1 MRVVASTR
9 VLRLVLALLALA
21 VLYVAVVQ
29 IGTRLLDG
37 VQIDLT
43 QDHIY
48 TLAPGTRDIAR
59 SPREPVQLTL
69 YFSRHSARDLPQLR
83 AYAQRVRTLLREV
96 ARVSQGRVRLALV
109 DPRPYSA
116 AEDRALAA
124 GLSALPVGPEGQ
136 RVIFGLVGTNATTGI
151 ADIPFLQ
158 PDKEAFLEYDVAR
171 LIHELVTPQR
181 PVVGLISGL
190 PVEGE
195 PATGMAAPG
204 LPPWTTFQQLG
215 QLFRVQP
222 LDGRTLTAIPA
233 DVRVLLLVQPDMLGA
248 GAVQAIRAFLLRGG
262 HLALFI
268 DPDPETLPP
277 AQAVA
282 SAQASWR
289 ALRPLF
295 AEWGVSFDPDR
306 VVLDPT
312 LARSVSPQAGAAPE
326 PDPAVLGLGRAEL
339 SHDDVITAGLRSINV
354 STIGSF
360 EQTEHARLRL
370 VPLLQSSGD
379 AGNVSVQRV
388 LDTPDPQALLDN
400 LRPARGRYVL
410 AARLTGALAPG
421 AQQADIVLVADTDL
435 LSDRLW
441 VQLLPFF
448 GQTLTSPFANNGD
461 FFLNVIDNL
470 SGSSALISIR
480 GRAVA
485 ARPFTRLRALRAEA
499 EQAFRERRLALQQQL
514 DAAEQ
519 RLLEI
524 EQVRSAGGTSDRL
537 HEAEYHAASEKRRD
551 IRDELRRI
559 ERHLDTR
566 ILSLQWRIET
576 LDIFLLPALIAVFGL
591 LLMAWRRWRG
601 SPTP

>member
-1 MRVVASTR
+1 MRVLASTR
-9 VLRLVLALLALA
+9 GLRLVLALLALA
-21 VLYVAVVQ
+21 LLYVAVVQ
-29 IGTRLLDG
+29 VGTRLLG
-37 VQIDLT
+37 GWQIDLT
-43 QDHIY
+43 RGHIY
-48 TLAPGTRDIAR
+48 TLAPGTRAIAR

-69 YFSRHSARDLPQLR
+69 YFSRHAARDLPQLR
-83 AYAQRVRTLLREV
+83 AYARRVQTLLREV
-96 ARVSQGRVRLALV
+96 ARVSQGRIRLALV
-109 DPRPYSA
+109 DPRPYSE

-171 LIHELVTPQR
+171 LIHELVTRQR
-181 PVVGLISGL
+181 PLVGLISGL
-190 PVEGE
+190 PVEGT
-195 PATGMAAPG
+195 PGSANAPG

-233 DVRVLLLVQPDMLGA
+233 AVRVLLLVQPDMLSA

-268 DPDPETLPP
+268 DPDPEILPP
-277 AQAVA
+277 ARAMA

-289 ALRPLF
+289 ALQPLF

-312 LARSVSPQAGAAPE
+312 LARSVALQPGMVPA

-379 AGNVSVQRV
+379 AGSASVQRV

-400 LRPARGRYVL
+400 LRQARGRYVL

-461 FFLNVIDNL
+461 FFLNVVDNL

-485 ARPFTRLRALRAEA
+485 SRPFTRLRALRAEA

-524 EQVRSAGGTSDRL
+524 EQARRAAGASINL
-537 HEAEYHAASEKRRD
+537 HEAEYRGASEQQRE
-551 IRDELRRI
+551 IRNELRRI
-559 ERHLDTR
+559 ERDLDAR
-566 ILSLQWRIET
+566 ILRLQWRIEM
-576 LDIFLLPALIAVFGL
+576 LDILLLPALIALFGL
-591 LLMAWRRWRG
+591 LLAAWRRWRG
-601 SPTP
+601 NTAT

>member
-1 MRVVASTR
+1 MRVLASTR
-9 VLRLVLALLALA
+9 SLRLVLALLALA

-29 IGTRLLDG
+29 IGTRLLG
-37 VQIDLT
+37 GWQIDLT

-83 AYAQRVRTLLREV
+83 AYAQRVQTLLREV

-136 RVIFGLVGTNATTGI
+136 RVIFGLVGTNATTGV

-195 PATGMAAPG
+195 PASADAPG

-233 DVRVLLLVQPDMLGA
+233 DVRVLLLVQPDMLSA

-312 LARSVSPQAGAAPE
+312 LARSVSLQPGVAPA

-379 AGNVSVQRV
+379 AGNASVQRV

-524 EQVRSAGGTSDRL
+524 EQARSASGASVRL

-551 IRDELRRI
+551 IRNELRRI
-559 ERHLDTR
+559 ERHLDAR
-566 ILSLQWRIET
+566 ILRLQWRIET
-576 LDIFLLPALIAVFGL
+576 LDIFLLPALIALFGL
-591 LLMAWRRWRG
+591 LLAAWRRWRG
-601 SPTP
+601 NTTS

>member
-1 MRVVASTR
+1 MRVLASTR
-9 VLRLVLALLALA
+9 GLRLVLALLALA
-21 VLYVAVVQ
+21 LLYVAVVQ
-29 IGTRLLDG
+29 VGTRLLG
-37 VQIDLT
+37 GWQIDLT
-43 QDHIY
+43 RDHIY
-48 TLAPGTRDIAR
+48 TLAPGTRAIAR

-69 YFSRHSARDLPQLR
+69 YFSRHAARDLPQLR
-83 AYAQRVRTLLREV
+83 AYARRVQTLLREV

-109 DPRPYSA
+109 DPRPYSE

-171 LIHELVTPQR
+171 LIHELVTQQR
-181 PVVGLISGL
+181 PLVGLISGL
-190 PVEGE
+190 PVEGT
-195 PATGMAAPG
+195 PGSANAPG
-204 LPPWTTFQQLG
+204 LPPWTAFQQLG

-233 DVRVLLLVQPDMLGA
+233 AVRVLLLVQPDMLSA

-277 AQAVA
+277 ARAMA

-289 ALRPLF
+289 ALQPLF

-312 LARSVSPQAGAAPE
+312 LARSVALQPGMVPA

-379 AGNVSVQRV
+379 AGSASVQRV

-400 LRPARGRYVL
+400 LRQARGRYVL

-461 FFLNVIDNL
+461 FFLNVVDNL

-485 ARPFTRLRALRAEA
+485 SRPFTRLRALRADA

-524 EQVRSAGGTSDRL
+524 EQARRAAGASISL
-537 HEAEYHAASEKRRD
+537 HEAEYRAASEQQRE
-551 IRDELRRI
+551 IRSELRRI
-559 ERHLDTR
+559 ERDLDAR
-566 ILSLQWRIET
+566 ILRLQWRIET
-576 LDIFLLPALIAVFGL
+576 LDIFLLPALIALFGL
-591 LLMAWRRWRG
+591 LLAAWRRWRG
-601 SPTP
+601 NTAT

>member
-1 MRVVASTR
+1 MRVLASTR
-9 VLRLVLALLALA
+9 GLRLVLALLALA
-21 VLYVAVVQ
+21 LLYVAVVQ
-29 IGTRLLDG
+29 VGTRLLG
-37 VQIDLT
+37 GWRIDLT
-43 QDHIY
+43 RDRIY
-48 TLAPGTRDIAR
+48 TLAPGTRAIAR

-69 YFSRHSARDLPQLR
+69 YFSRHAARDLPQLR
-83 AYAQRVRTLLREV
+83 AYARRVQTLLREV
-96 ARVSQGRVRLALV
+96 ARVSRGRVRLALV
-109 DPRPYSA
+109 DPRPYSE

-181 PVVGLISGL
+181 PLVGLISGL
-190 PVEGE
+190 PVEGT
-195 PATGMAAPG
+195 PGSADVPG

-233 DVRVLLLVQPDMLGA
+233 AVRVLLLVQPDMLSA

-277 AQAVA
+277 ARAVA

-289 ALRPLF
+289 ALQPLF

-312 LARSVSPQAGAAPE
+312 LARSVALQPGMVPA

-354 STIGSF
+354 STVGSF

-379 AGNVSVQRV
+379 AGSASVQRV

-400 LRPARGRYVL
+400 LRQARGRYVL

-461 FFLNVIDNL
+461 FFLNVVDNL

-485 ARPFTRLRALRAEA
+485 ARPFTRLRVLRAEA

-524 EQVRSAGGTSDRL
+524 EQARRAAGASIGL
-537 HEAEYHAASEKRRD
+537 HEAGYRAASEQQRE
-551 IRDELRRI
+551 IRNELRRI
-559 ERHLDTR
+559 ERDLDAR
-566 ILSLQWRIET
+566 ILRLQWHIET
-576 LDIFLLPALIAVFGL
+576 LDIFLLPALIALFGL
-591 LLMAWRRWRG
+591 LLAAWRRWRG
-601 SPTP
+601 NMAT

>member
-1 MRVVASTR
+1 MRVLASTR
-9 VLRLVLALLALA
+9 GLRLVLALLALA
-21 VLYVAVVQ
+21 LLYVAVVQ
-29 IGTRLLDG
+29 VGTRLLG
-37 VQIDLT
+37 GWQIDLT
-43 QDHIY
+43 RDHIY
-48 TLAPGTRDIAR
+48 TLAPGTRAIAR

-69 YFSRHSARDLPQLR
+69 YFSRHAARDLPQLR
-83 AYAQRVRTLLREV
+83 AYARRVQTLLREV

-109 DPRPYSA
+109 DPRPYSE

-171 LIHELVTPQR
+171 LIHELVTQQR
-181 PVVGLISGL
+181 PLVGLISGL
-190 PVEGE
+190 PVEGT
-195 PATGMAAPG
+195 PGSANAPG
-204 LPPWTTFQQLG
+204 LPPWTAFQQLG

-233 DVRVLLLVQPDMLGA
+233 AVRVLLLVQPDMLSA

-277 AQAVA
+277 ARAMA

-289 ALRPLF
+289 ALQPLF

-312 LARSVSPQAGAAPE
+312 LARSVALQPGMVPA

-379 AGNVSVQRV
+379 AGSASVQRV

-400 LRPARGRYVL
+400 LRQARGRYVL

-461 FFLNVIDNL
+461 FFLNVVDNL

-485 ARPFTRLRALRAEA
+485 SRPFTRLRALRAEA

-524 EQVRSAGGTSDRL
+524 EQARRAAGASISL
-537 HEAEYHAASEKRRD
+537 HEAEYRAASEQQRE
-551 IRDELRRI
+551 IRSELRRI
-559 ERHLDTR
+559 ERDLDAR
-566 ILSLQWRIET
+566 ILRLQWRIET
-576 LDIFLLPALIAVFGL
+576 LDIFLLPALIALFGL
-591 LLMAWRRWRG
+591 LLAAWRRWRG
-601 SPTP
+601 NTAT

>member
-1 MRVVASTR
+1 MLASTR
-9 VLRLVLALLALA
+9 GLRLVLALLALA
-21 VLYVAVVQ
+21 LLYVAVVQ
-29 IGTRLLDG
+29 VGTRLLG
-37 VQIDLT
+37 GWRIDLT
-43 QDHIY
+43 RDRIY
-48 TLAPGTRDIAR
+48 TLAPGTRAIAR

-69 YFSRHSARDLPQLR
+69 YFSRHAARDLPQLR
-83 AYAQRVRTLLREV
+83 AYARRVQTLLREV
-96 ARVSQGRVRLALV
+96 ARVSRGRVRLALV
-109 DPRPYSA
+109 DPRPYSE

-181 PVVGLISGL
+181 PLVGLISGL
-190 PVEGE
+190 PVEGT
-195 PATGMAAPG
+195 PGSADVPG

-233 DVRVLLLVQPDMLGA
+233 AVRVLLLVQPDMLSA

-277 AQAVA
+277 ARAVA

-289 ALRPLF
+289 ALQPLF

-312 LARSVSPQAGAAPE
+312 LARSVALQPGMVPA

-354 STIGSF
+354 STVGSF

-379 AGNVSVQRV
+379 AGSASVQRV

-400 LRPARGRYVL
+400 LRQARGRYVL

-461 FFLNVIDNL
+461 FFLNVVDNL

-485 ARPFTRLRALRAEA
+485 ARPFTRLRVLRAEA

-524 EQVRSAGGTSDRL
+524 EQARRAAGASIGL
-537 HEAEYHAASEKRRD
+537 HEAGYRAASEQQRE
-551 IRDELRRI
+551 IRNELRRI
-559 ERHLDTR
+559 ERDLDAR
-566 ILSLQWRIET
+566 ILRLQWHIET
-576 LDIFLLPALIAVFGL
+576 LDIFLLPALIALFGL
-591 LLMAWRRWRG
+591 LLAAWRRWRG
-601 SPTP
+601 NMAT

>member
-1 MRVVASTR
+1 MRVLASTR
-9 VLRLVLALLALA
+9 GLRLVLALLALA
-21 VLYVAVVQ
+21 LLYVAVVQ
-29 IGTRLLDG
+29 IGTRLLG
-37 VQIDLT
+37 GWQIDLT
-43 QDHIY
+43 RDHIY
-48 TLAPGTRDIAR
+48 TLAPGTRAIAR

-69 YFSRHSARDLPQLR
+69 YFSRHAARDLPQLR
-83 AYAQRVRTLLREV
+83 AYARRVQTLLREV

-109 DPRPYSA
+109 DPRPYSE

-181 PVVGLISGL
+181 PLVGLISGL
-190 PVEGE
+190 PVEGT
-195 PATGMAAPG
+195 PGSANAPG

-233 DVRVLLLVQPDMLGA
+233 AVRVLLLVQPDMLSA

-268 DPDPETLPP
+268 DPDPENLPP
-277 AQAVA
+277 ARAVA
-282 SAQASWR
+282 SAQASWH
-289 ALRPLF
+289 ALQPLF

-312 LARSVSPQAGAAPE
+312 LARSVALQPGMVPA

-379 AGNVSVQRV
+379 AGSASVQRV

-400 LRPARGRYVL
+400 LRQARGRYVL

-461 FFLNVIDNL
+461 FFLNVVDNL

-524 EQVRSAGGTSDRL
+524 EQARRAAGASISL
-537 HEAEYHAASEKRRD
+537 HEAEYRAASEQQRE
-551 IRDELRRI
+551 IRNELRRI
-559 ERHLDTR
+559 ERDLDAR
-566 ILSLQWRIET
+566 ILRLQWRIET
-576 LDIFLLPALIAVFGL
+576 LDIFLLPALIALFGL
-591 LLMAWRRWRG
+591 LLAAWRRWRG
-601 SPTP
+601 NTAT

>member
-1 MRVVASTR
+1 MRVLASTR
-9 VLRLVLALLALA
+9 GLRLVLALLALA
-21 VLYVAVVQ
+21 LLYVAMVQ
-29 IGTRLLDG
+29 VGTRLLG
-37 VQIDLT
+37 GWQIDLT
-43 QDHIY
+43 RDHIY
-48 TLAPGTRDIAR
+48 TLAPGTRAIAR

-69 YFSRHSARDLPQLR
+69 YFSRHAARDLPQLR
-83 AYAQRVRTLLREV
+83 AYARRVQTLLREV

-109 DPRPYSA
+109 DPRPYSE

-171 LIHELVTPQR
+171 LIHELVTQQR
-181 PVVGLISGL
+181 PLVGLISGL
-190 PVEGE
+190 PVEGT
-195 PATGMAAPG
+195 PGSANTPG
-204 LPPWTTFQQLG
+204 LPPWTAFQQLG

-233 DVRVLLLVQPDMLGA
+233 AVRVLLLVQPDMLSA

-277 AQAVA
+277 ARAMA

-289 ALRPLF
+289 ALQPLF

-312 LARSVSPQAGAAPE
+312 LARSVALQPGMVPA
-326 PDPAVLGLGRAEL
+326 PDPAVLGLGRDEL

-379 AGNVSVQRV
+379 AGSASVQRV

-400 LRPARGRYVL
+400 LRQARGRYVL

-461 FFLNVIDNL
+461 FFLNVVDNL

-485 ARPFTRLRALRAEA
+485 SRPFTRLRALRAEA

-524 EQVRSAGGTSDRL
+524 EQARRAAGASISL
-537 HEAEYHAASEKRRD
+537 HEAEYRAASEQQRE
-551 IRDELRRI
+551 IRSELRRI
-559 ERHLDTR
+559 ERDLDAR
-566 ILSLQWRIET
+566 ILRLQWRIET
-576 LDIFLLPALIAVFGL
+576 LDIFLLPALIALFGL
-591 LLMAWRRWRG
+591 LLAAWRRWRG
-601 SPTP
+601 NTAT

>member
-1 MRVVASTR
+1 MRAAASTR
-9 VLRLVLALLALA
+9 GLCLVLALLALA

-29 IGTRLLDG
+29 VGTRLLDG

-48 TLAPGTRDIAR
+48 TLAQGTRDIAR
-59 SPREPVQLTL
+59 SPREPVLLTL
-69 YFSRHSARDLPQLR
+69 YFSRHSARDMPQLR
-83 AYAQRVRTLLREV
+83 AYAQRVQILLREI
-96 ARVSQGRVRLALV
+96 ARVSHGRVRLALV

-124 GLSALPVGPEGQ
+124 GLSALPVGPQGQ

-195 PATGMAAPG
+195 AASAQVPG

-233 DVRVLLLVQPDMLGA
+233 DVRVLLLVQPDMLSA

-295 AEWGVSFDPDR
+295 AEWGVVFDPDR
-306 VVLDPT
+306 VVLDPS
-312 LARSVSPQAGAAPE
+312 LARSVSLQPDQAPA
-326 PDPAVLGLGRAEL
+326 PDPVVLGLGRGEL
-339 SHDDVITAGLRSINV
+339 NHDDVITAGLRSINV

-360 EQTEHARLRL
+360 EQALHARLRL

-379 AGNVSVQRV
+379 ADTASVQRV
-388 LDTPDPQALLDN
+388 LDTPDPQALLDH
-400 LRPARGRYVL
+400 LRPTRGRYVL
-410 AARLTGALAPG
+410 AARLTGASAPG
-421 AQQADIVLVADTDL
+421 ARQADIVLVADTDL
-435 LSDRLW
+435 LSDRMW

-461 FFLNVIDNL
+461 FFLNMIDNL

-499 EQAFRERRLALQQQL
+499 EQAFRERRLELQQQL

-524 EQVRSAGGTSDRL
+524 EQARSESGARVGL
-537 HEAEYHAASEKRRD
+537 HEAEYQAASEKRRE
-551 IRDELRRI
+551 IRNELRRI
-559 ERHLDTR
+559 ERHLDAR
-566 ILSLQWRIET
+566 ILRLQWRIEA

-601 SPTP
+601 STAP

>member
-1 MRVVASTR
+1 MR
-9 VLRLVLALLALA
+9 
-21 VLYVAVVQ
+21 
-29 IGTRLLDG
+29 
-37 VQIDLT
+37 
-43 QDHIY
+43 
-48 TLAPGTRDIAR
+48 
-59 SPREPVQLTL
+59 
-69 YFSRHSARDLPQLR
+69 
-83 AYAQRVRTLLREV
+83 
-96 ARVSQGRVRLALV
+96 
-109 DPRPYSA
+109 
-116 AEDRALAA
+116 
-124 GLSALPVGPEGQ
+124 
-136 RVIFGLVGTNATTGI
+136 
-151 ADIPFLQ
+151 
-158 PDKEAFLEYDVAR
+158 
-171 LIHELVTPQR
+171 
-181 PVVGLISGL
+181 
-190 PVEGE
+190 
-195 PATGMAAPG
+195 
-204 LPPWTTFQQLG
+204 
-215 QLFRVQP
+215 
-222 LDGRTLTAIPA
+222 
-233 DVRVLLLVQPDMLGA
+233 
-248 GAVQAIRAFLLRGG
+248 
-262 HLALFI
+262 
-268 DPDPETLPP
+268 
-277 AQAVA
+277 
-282 SAQASWR
+282 
-289 ALRPLF
+289 
-295 AEWGVSFDPDR
+295 
-306 VVLDPT
+306 
-312 LARSVSPQAGAAPE
+312 
-326 PDPAVLGLGRAEL
+326 
-339 SHDDVITAGLRSINV
+339 
-354 STIGSF
+354 
-360 EQTEHARLRL
+360 
-370 VPLLQSSGD
+370 
-379 AGNVSVQRV
+379 
-388 LDTPDPQALLDN
+388 
-400 LRPARGRYVL
+400 

-601 SPTP
+601 SATP

>member
-9 VLRLVLALLALA
+9 GLRLVLALLALA

-37 VQIDLT
+37 WQIDLT

-48 TLAPGTRDIAR
+48 TLAPGTRTIAR

-69 YFSRHSARDLPQLR
+69 YFSRHAARDLPQLR
-83 AYAQRVRTLLREV
+83 AYAQRVQTLLREV

-109 DPRPYSA
+109 DPRPYSV

-136 RVIFGLVGTNATTGI
+136 RVIFGLVGTNATIGV

-195 PATGMAAPG
+195 PASADAPG

-233 DVRVLLLVQPDMLGA
+233 DVRVLLLVQPDMLSA

-277 AQAVA
+277 GQAVA

-312 LARSVSPQAGAAPE
+312 LARSVSLQPGEAPA

-360 EQTEHARLRL
+360 EQSEHARLRL

-379 AGNVSVQRV
+379 AGNASVQRV

-421 AQQADIVLVADTDL
+421 AQLADIVLVADTDL

-524 EQVRSAGGTSDRL
+524 EQARSARGASVSL

-559 ERHLDTR
+559 ERHLDAR
-566 ILSLQWRIET
+566 ILRLQWRIET
-576 LDIFLLPALIAVFGL
+576 LDIFLLPALIALFGL

-601 SPTP
+601 NSTS

>member
-1 MRVVASTR
+1 MRVLASTR
-9 VLRLVLALLALA
+9 GLRLVLALLALA
-21 VLYVAVVQ
+21 LLYVAVVQ
-29 IGTRLLDG
+29 VGTRLLG
-37 VQIDLT
+37 GWQIDLT
-43 QDHIY
+43 RDHIY
-48 TLAPGTRDIAR
+48 TLAPGTRAIAR

-69 YFSRHSARDLPQLR
+69 YFSRHAARDLPQLR
-83 AYAQRVRTLLREV
+83 AYARRVQTLLREV

-109 DPRPYSA
+109 DPRPYSE

-171 LIHELVTPQR
+171 LIHELVTRQR
-181 PVVGLISGL
+181 PLVGLISGL
-190 PVEGE
+190 PVEGT
-195 PATGMAAPG
+195 PGSANAPG
-204 LPPWTTFQQLG
+204 LPPWTAFQQLG

-233 DVRVLLLVQPDMLGA
+233 AVRVLLLVQPDMLSA

-277 AQAVA
+277 ARAMA

-289 ALRPLF
+289 ALQPLF

-312 LARSVSPQAGAAPE
+312 LARSVALQPGMVPA

-379 AGNVSVQRV
+379 AGSASVQRV

-400 LRPARGRYVL
+400 LRQARGRYVL

-461 FFLNVIDNL
+461 FFLNVVDNL

-485 ARPFTRLRALRAEA
+485 SRPFTRLRALRAEA

-524 EQVRSAGGTSDRL
+524 EQARRAAGASISL
-537 HEAEYHAASEKRRD
+537 HEAEYRAASEQQRE
-551 IRDELRRI
+551 IRSELRRI
-559 ERHLDTR
+559 ERDLDAR
-566 ILSLQWRIET
+566 ILRLQWRIET
-576 LDIFLLPALIAVFGL
+576 LDIFLLPALIALFGL
-591 LLMAWRRWRG
+591 LLAAWRRWRG
-601 SPTP
+601 NTAT

>member
-1 MRVVASTR
+1 MRVLASTR
-9 VLRLVLALLALA
+9 GLRLVLALLALA
-21 VLYVAVVQ
+21 LLYVAVVQ
-29 IGTRLLDG
+29 VGTRLLG
-37 VQIDLT
+37 GWQIDLT
-43 QDHIY
+43 RDHIY
-48 TLAPGTRDIAR
+48 TLAPGTRAIAR

-69 YFSRHSARDLPQLR
+69 YFSRHAARDLPQLR
-83 AYAQRVRTLLREV
+83 AYARRVQTLLREV

-109 DPRPYSA
+109 DPRPYSE

-171 LIHELVTPQR
+171 LIHELVTRQR
-181 PVVGLISGL
+181 PLVGLISGL
-190 PVEGE
+190 PVEGT
-195 PATGMAAPG
+195 PGSANAPG
-204 LPPWTTFQQLG
+204 LPPWTAFQQLG

-233 DVRVLLLVQPDMLGA
+233 AVRVLLLVQPDMLSA

-277 AQAVA
+277 ARAMA

-289 ALRPLF
+289 ALQPLF
-295 AEWGVSFDPDR
+295 AEWGVSFDPGR

-312 LARSVSPQAGAAPE
+312 LARSVALQPGMVPA

-379 AGNVSVQRV
+379 AGSASVQRV

-400 LRPARGRYVL
+400 LRQARGRYVL

-461 FFLNVIDNL
+461 FFLNVVDNL

-485 ARPFTRLRALRAEA
+485 SRPFTRLRALRADA

-524 EQVRSAGGTSDRL
+524 EQARRAAGASISL
-537 HEAEYHAASEKRRD
+537 HEAEYRAASEQQRE
-551 IRDELRRI
+551 IRSELRRI
-559 ERHLDTR
+559 ERDLDAR
-566 ILSLQWRIET
+566 ILRLQWRIET
-576 LDIFLLPALIAVFGL
+576 LDIFLLPALIALFGL
-591 LLMAWRRWRG
+591 LLAAWRRWRG
-601 SPTP
+601 NTAT

>member
-1 MRVVASTR
+1 MRVLASTR
-9 VLRLVLALLALA
+9 GLRLVLALLALA
-21 VLYVAVVQ
+21 LLYVAVVQ
-29 IGTRLLDG
+29 VGTRLLG
-37 VQIDLT
+37 GWRIDLT
-43 QDHIY
+43 RDRIY
-48 TLAPGTRDIAR
+48 TLAPGTRAIAR

-69 YFSRHSARDLPQLR
+69 YFSRHAARDLPQLR
-83 AYAQRVRTLLREV
+83 AYARRVQTLLREV
-96 ARVSQGRVRLALV
+96 ARVSRGRVRLALV
-109 DPRPYSA
+109 DPRPYSE

-181 PVVGLISGL
+181 PLVGLISGL
-190 PVEGE
+190 PVEGT
-195 PATGMAAPG
+195 PGSADVPG

-233 DVRVLLLVQPDMLGA
+233 AVRVLLLVQPDMLSA

-277 AQAVA
+277 ARAMA

-289 ALRPLF
+289 ALQPLF

-312 LARSVSPQAGAAPE
+312 LARSVALQPGMVPA

-379 AGNVSVQRV
+379 AGSASVQRV

-400 LRPARGRYVL
+400 LRQARGRYVL

-461 FFLNVIDNL
+461 FFLNVVDNL

-485 ARPFTRLRALRAEA
+485 ARPFTRLRVLRAEA

-524 EQVRSAGGTSDRL
+524 EQARRAAGASIGL
-537 HEAEYHAASEKRRD
+537 HEAGYRAASEQQRE
-551 IRDELRRI
+551 IRNELRRI
-559 ERHLDTR
+559 ERDLDAR
-566 ILSLQWRIET
+566 ILRLQWHIET
-576 LDIFLLPALIAVFGL
+576 LDIFLLPALIALFGL
-591 LLMAWRRWRG
+591 LLAAWRRWRG
-601 SPTP
+601 NMAT

>member
-1 MRVVASTR
+1 MRVLASTR
-9 VLRLVLALLALA
+9 GLRLVLALLALA
-21 VLYVAVVQ
+21 LLYVAVVQ
-29 IGTRLLDG
+29 VGTRLLG
-37 VQIDLT
+37 GWQIDLT
-43 QDHIY
+43 RDHIY
-48 TLAPGTRDIAR
+48 TLAPGTRAIAR

-69 YFSRHSARDLPQLR
+69 YFSRHAARDLPQLR
-83 AYAQRVRTLLREV
+83 AYARRVQTLLREV

-109 DPRPYSA
+109 DPRPYSE

-171 LIHELVTPQR
+171 LIHELVTRQR
-181 PVVGLISGL
+181 PLVGLISGL
-190 PVEGE
+190 PVEGT
-195 PATGMAAPG
+195 PGSANAPG
-204 LPPWTTFQQLG
+204 LPPWTAFQQLG

-233 DVRVLLLVQPDMLGA
+233 AVRVLLLVQPDMLSA

-277 AQAVA
+277 ARAMA

-289 ALRPLF
+289 ALQPLF

-312 LARSVSPQAGAAPE
+312 LARSVALQPGMVPA

-379 AGNVSVQRV
+379 AGSASVQRV

-400 LRPARGRYVL
+400 LRQARGRYVL

-461 FFLNVIDNL
+461 FFLNVVDNL

-485 ARPFTRLRALRAEA
+485 SRPFTRLRALRADA

-524 EQVRSAGGTSDRL
+524 EQARRAAGASISL
-537 HEAEYHAASEKRRD
+537 HEAEYRAASEQQRE
-551 IRDELRRI
+551 IRSELRRI
-559 ERHLDTR
+559 ERDLDAR
-566 ILSLQWRIET
+566 ILRLQWRIET
-576 LDIFLLPALIAVFGL
+576 LDIFLLPALIALFGL
-591 LLMAWRRWRG
+591 LLAAWRRWRG
-601 SPTP
+601 NTAT